1 MWAENQTGMEGR
13 HIYYEYLLPFT
24 LLWYYIFSFRFPYIE
39 TKRFHMNLKQYSR
52 LNKIPNVFN
61 NYHN

>member
-1 MWAENQTGMEGR
+1 MEGR
-13 HIYYEYLLPFT
+13 HICYEYLLPFT